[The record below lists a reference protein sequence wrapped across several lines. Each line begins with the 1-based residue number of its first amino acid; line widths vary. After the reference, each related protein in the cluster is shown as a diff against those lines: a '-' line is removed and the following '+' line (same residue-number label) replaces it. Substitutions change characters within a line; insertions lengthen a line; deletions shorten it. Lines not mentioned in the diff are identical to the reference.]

1 MRFLSSEKNGCRRLS
16 LVAALAVPTGIAF
29 PQYACAADDTATND
43 PDHILV
49 VAERLD
55 DPAAGASS
63 LLSQTELENARVFNI
78 NEALRKVP
86 GLVVRDEEG
95 IGLRPNIGVRG
106 LNPTRSTKILLLEDG
121 IPLTYGPYGDNASYY
136 HPPIDRF
143 AAIEV
148 LKGSGQI
155 LYGPHTVGAV
165 INYVT
170 PPVPDVF
177 SGNVRASLGN
187 RDFYDVT
194 ASIGGPL
201 GSDAGVNLNVT
212 RKASDGS
219 RDNLHSALTD
229 LNIKLEQQLGAAH
242 TITLRASMYD
252 ENSRQTYSGLTLA
265 EYRFDPR
272 YNPFV
277 NDRFNTRRYG
287 LSATHDWGL
296 ADELKLKTTAF
307 YSYFDR
313 NWWRQ
318 SSNSSQR
325 PSDSSDAACGAAI
338 ILPNGVSSMPN
349 LSTSCGTEGRLR
361 TYNVYGL
368 EPRLSWTPGWGQ
380 IDAGVRIQRET
391 QDRRQINADTPN
403 GRTAGTGPNGGIRE
417 SSFREINAYSGFVQ
431 ARLDLGKLAITPGVR
446 VENINYRRN
455 ERLTAIQGK
464 TSVTEVIPGIG
475 LTWRPSDRVTL
486 FGGVHRGFSPPGVA
500 DIVTAAGGTL
510 DLDAEKSWNYEL
522 GFRAQPTDGLG
533 IEGTLFRLDFSNQVI
548 PGSIAAGNPAGAVNA
563 GKSLHQGLEFLATGD
578 TRAAGLTEGW
588 ALTGRIAWTWLAD
601 AKFAANRCE
610 LLAGSAAMAPCDAGE
625 VNVRGR
631 RLPYAPEHTIT
642 AMLGFDAGPIRAEAE
657 YVYVASQFGD
667 NLNTV
672 AISANGQRGQI
683 PSYGIWNVALNW
695 DVGDRLTL
703 FATVKNV
710 ANKTYIVDLIRGI
723 LPGSPRLV
731 QVGGS
736 VRF

>member
-1 MRFLSSEKNGCRRLS
+1 MTCKFNERQARRPYRSTHIAGLILS
-16 LVAALAVPTGIAF
+16 LSLAEAAVAAEEETS
-29 PQYACAADDTATND
+29 ND

-49 VAERLD
+49 VGARAEDRS
-55 DPAAGASS
+55 PGATS
-63 LLSQTELENARVFNI
+63 LISQTELENARVFNI

-143 AAIEV
+143 SSIEII
-148 LKGSGQI
+148 KGSGQI

-170 PPVPDVF
+170 PAVPETL
-177 SGNVRASLGN
+177 SGRIRGSLGN
-187 RDFYDVT
+187 RGFYDVGG
-194 ASIGGPL
+194 SLGGPL
-201 GSDAGVNLNVT
+201 GPDTGANLSVT

-219 RDNLHSALTD
+219 RDNLYSAVTDVNFKLQHQFGEQHGLTV
-229 LNIKLEQQLGAAH
+229 
-242 TITLRASMYD
+242 RASFYD
-252 ENSRQTYSGLTLA
+252 ENSKQTYSGLTLA
-265 EYRFDPR
+265 EYNFDPR

-287 LSATHDWGL
+287 LSATHEWQL
-296 ADELKLKTTAF
+296 ADDATLRTTAF

-325 PSDSSDAACGAAI
+325 PSDASDPACGNPVV
-338 ILPNGVSSMPN
+338 LPNGIPSMPN
-349 LSTSCGTEGRLR
+349 LSTGCGTEGRLR

-368 EPRLSWTPGWGQ
+368 EPRLSWTPEWGQ

-403 GRTAGTGPNGGIRE
+403 GRTPGTGPNSGLRE
-417 SSFREINAYSGFVQ
+417 SSFRTITAYSGFVQ
-431 ARLDLGKLAITPGVR
+431 ARFDIGRFSVTPGVR
-446 VENINYRRN
+446 VENIHYRRR
-455 ERLTAIQGK
+455 ERNTGFEGT

-475 LTWRPSDRVTL
+475 LSWQPSEAFTL

-500 DIVTAAGGTL
+500 DIVTASGGTL
-510 DLDAEKSWNYEL
+510 DLDAEKSWNFEL
-522 GFRAQPTDGLG
+522 GVRAQPAKGLHL
-533 IEGTLFRLDFSNQVI
+533 ETTFFRLDFSNQVI

-578 TRAAGLTEGW
+578 SREAGLTSGW
-588 ALTGRIAWTWLAD
+588 GIFGRIAWTWLAD
-601 AKFAANRCE
+601 AKFGADRCE
-610 LLAGSAAMAPCDAGE
+610 ALAGSPVLAPCDAGE

-631 RLPYAPEHTIT
+631 RLPYAPEHTLA
-642 AMLGFDAGPIRAEAE
+642 AMLGVAAGPVGGEVE
-657 YVYVASQFGD
+657 YVRISSQFGD
-667 NLNTV
+667 NLNTIP
-672 AISANGQRGQI
+672 ISTNGQRGLI
-683 PSYGIWNVALNW
+683 PAYGIWNIAVNW
-695 DVGDRLTL
+695 DVSDQLTL
-703 FATVKNV
+703 FGTAKNV
-710 ANKTYIVDLIRGI
+710 ANKTYIVDLLRGI

-731 QVGGS
+731 QVGAS
-736 VRF
+736 LRF

>member
-1 MRFLSSEKNGCRRLS
+1 MIRKS
-16 LVAALAVPTGIAF
+16 LMISATMLAVSPAWAQDLPKNAVT
-29 PQYACAADDTATND
+29 ADDVGSGY

-49 VAERLD
+49 MAERME
-55 DPAAGASS
+55 DPAPGATS
-63 LLSQTELENARVFNI
+63 LLSQTELENSRVFSV

-165 INYVT
+165 INYIT
-170 PPVPDVF
+170 PPVPDAF
-177 SGNVRASLGN
+177 SGNVKASVGN

-194 ASIGGPL
+194 ASVGGPI
-201 GSDAGVNLNVT
+201 GPDTGVNLNVT

-219 RDNLHSALTD
+219 RNNLNSALTD
-229 LNIKLEQQLGAAH
+229 LNLKLEQQFGSAH
-242 TITLRASMYD
+242 QVTVRASMYD

-287 LSATHDWGL
+287 LSATHDWTV
-296 ADELKLKTTAF
+296 ADDLTLKTTAF

-325 PSDSSDAACGAAI
+325 PSDSSDPACGAAV
-338 ILPNGVSSMPN
+338 ILPNGISAMPN
-349 LSTSCGTEGRLR
+349 LSTRCGTEGRLR

-368 EPRLSWTPGWGQ
+368 EPRLAWTPTWGQ

-391 QDRRQINADTPN
+391 QDRRQVNADTPN
-403 GRTAGTGPNGGIRE
+403 GRTPGTGPNGGLKE
-417 SSFREINAYSGFVQ
+417 SSYREINAYSGFLQ
-431 ARLDLGKLAITPGVR
+431 ARVDVGTLSITPGIR
-446 VENINYRRN
+446 VENIDYRRN
-455 ERLTAIQGK
+455 ERLTATQGR

-475 LTWRPSDRVTL
+475 LTWQPSDRITL

-500 DIVTAAGGTL
+500 DIVTATGGTL
-510 DLDAEKSWNYEL
+510 DLKAEKSWNYEL
-522 GFRAQPTDGLG
+522 GFRARPTPGLNF
-533 IEGTLFRLDFSNQVI
+533 ESTLFRLDFSNQVI

-578 TRAAGLTEGW
+578 TRAAGLTREWG
-588 ALTGRIAWTWLAD
+588 LTGRIAWTWLAD
-601 AKFAANRCE
+601 AKFAADRCE
-610 LLAGSAAMAPCDAGE
+610 PLAGSVVVAPCDAGE

-631 RLPYAPEHTIT
+631 RLPYAPEHTVT
-642 AMLGFDAGPIRAEAE
+642 ASLGVAAGPLRAEAE

-667 NLNTV
+667 NINTV
-672 AISANGQRGQI
+672 AISANGQRGRI
-683 PSYGIWNVALNW
+683 PAYGIWNAALSW
-695 DVGDRLTL
+695 DVGDQLTL
-703 FATVKNV
+703 FGTVKNV

-731 QVGGS
+731 QIGAS
-736 VRF
+736 LRF

>member
-1 MRFLSSEKNGCRRLS
+1 MASNFFKQSAAHGLPLAR
-16 LVAALAVPTGIAF
+16 ALALPLGMLMPQIAV
-29 PQYACAADDTATND
+29 AGDETDND

-49 VAERLD
+49 VAERTE
-55 DPAAGASS
+55 DPAAGATA

-86 GLVVRDEEG
+86 GLIVRDEEG

-170 PPVPDVF
+170 PPVPETF
-177 SGNVRASLGN
+177 AGSVRASVGN
-187 RDFYDVT
+187 RDFYDVMG
-194 ASIGGPL
+194 SVGGPL
-201 GSDAGVNLNVT
+201 GSDTGVNVSVT

-219 RDNLHSALTD
+219 RDNLYSALTD
-229 LNIKLEQQLGAAH
+229 LNLKLEQQLGVGH
-242 TITLRASMYD
+242 QLTLRASMYD

-287 LSATHDWGL
+287 LSATHDWSV
-296 ADELKLKTTAF
+296 AKELTLKTTAF

-325 PSDSSDAACGAAI
+325 PSDSSDPACGAPI
-338 ILPNGVSSMPN
+338 ILPNGVPTMPN
-349 LSTSCGTEGRLR
+349 LSTGCGTEGRLR

-368 EPRLSWTPGWGQ
+368 EPRLAWTPSWGR
-380 IDAGVRIQRET
+380 IDAGVRVQRET
-391 QDRRQINADTPN
+391 QDRRQFNADTPT
-403 GRTAGTGPNGGIRE
+403 GRTPGTGPNAGIRE

-431 ARLDLGKLAITPGVR
+431 ATVDLGKLSVTPGIR

-475 LTWRPSDRVTL
+475 ITWRPSDQITV

-510 DLDAEKSWNYEL
+510 DLEAEKSWNYEL
-522 GFRAQPTDGLG
+522 GFRAQPTAGFG
-533 IEGTLFRLDFSNQVI
+533 IESTLFRLDFSNQVI

-563 GKSLHQGLEFLATGD
+563 GKSLHQGLELLATGD
-578 TRAAGLTEGW
+578 TRTAGLTEGW

-601 AKFAANRCE
+601 AKFAADRCE
-610 LLAGSAAMAPCDAGE
+610 LLAGSPAIAPCDAGE

-631 RLPYAPEHTIT
+631 RLPYAPEHTVT
-642 AMLGFDAGPIRAEAE
+642 AMLGVAAGPVRAEAE
-657 YVYVASQFGD
+657 YVYIGSQFGD
-667 NLNTV
+667 NINTV
-672 AISANGQRGQI
+672 AITANGQRGRI
-683 PSYGIWNVALNW
+683 PAYGIWNLALNW
-695 DVGDRLTL
+695 DVADQLTL
-703 FATVKNV
+703 FGTVKNV
-710 ANKTYIVDLIRGI
+710 ADKTYIVDLIRGI

-731 QVGGS
+731 QVGAS
-736 VRF
+736 LRF

>member
-1 MRFLSSEKNGCRRLS
+1 MPTKAYTQINRRQFAHLI
-16 LVAALAVPTGIAF
+16 ALPISIAVPQVAL
-29 PQYACAADDTATND
+29 AADDAAVGD

-49 VAERLD
+49 VADRID
-55 DPAAGASS
+55 DPAPGAST
-63 LLSQTELENARVFNI
+63 LLSQTELENARVFSI

-177 SGNVRASLGN
+177 TGNVKASIGN
-187 RDFYDVT
+187 RDFYDV
-194 ASIGGPL
+194 AGSVGGPL
-201 GSDAGVNLNVT
+201 GPNTGINVSAT

-229 LNIKLEQQLGAAH
+229 LNLKLQQQLSAAH
-242 TITLRASMYD
+242 QVTLRASMYD

-287 LSATHDWGL
+287 LSATHDWRV
-296 ADELKLKTTAF
+296 ADDTTLKTTAF

-325 PSDSSDAACGAAI
+325 PSDSSDPACGAPVV
-338 ILPNGVSSMPN
+338 LPNGVPSMPN
-349 LSTSCGTEGRLR
+349 LSTGCGTEGRLR

-368 EPRLSWTPGWGQ
+368 EPRLAWTPDWGQ

-403 GRTAGTGPNGGIRE
+403 GRTPGTGPNSGTRE

-431 ARLDLGKLAITPGVR
+431 ARVDLGALSITPGIR
-446 VENINYRRN
+446 VEKINYRRN
-455 ERLTAIQGK
+455 ERLTAIQGEI
-464 TSVTEVIPGIG
+464 SVTEVIPGIG
-475 LTWRPSDRVTL
+475 LTWRPSDRITL

-510 DLDAEKSWNYEL
+510 DLEAEKSWNYEL
-522 GFRAQPTDGLG
+522 GFRAQPMAG
-533 IEGTLFRLDFSNQVI
+533 IGMESTLFRLDFSNQVI

-563 GKSLHQGLEFLATGD
+563 GKSLHQGLEFLASGD
-578 TRAAGLTEGW
+578 TRAAGLTEDW
-588 ALTGRIAWTWLAD
+588 ALTGRVAWTWLAD
-601 AKFAANRCE
+601 AKFAADRCE
-610 LLAGSAAMAPCDAGE
+610 PMAGSIALAPCDANE
-625 VNVRGR
+625 INVRGR

-642 AMLGFDAGPIRAEAE
+642 AMLGVAAGPVRAEAE

-667 NLNTV
+667 NVNTV
-672 AISANGQRGQI
+672 AVSASGQRGRI
-683 PSYGIWNVALNW
+683 PAYGIWNLALNW
-695 DVGDRLTL
+695 DVGTNLTL
-703 FATVKNV
+703 FGTVKNV

-723 LPGSPRLV
+723 LPGSPRLL
-731 QVGGS
+731 QIGAS
-736 VRF
+736 LRF

>member
-1 MRFLSSEKNGCRRLS
+1 MPSKFFKQFEPHSLS
-16 LVAALAVPTGIAF
+16 LASVLALPLSVLA
-29 PQYACAADDTATND
+29 PQHATAADDTAND
-43 PDHILV
+43 SDHILV
-49 VAERLD
+49 VAQRTE
-55 DPAAGASS
+55 DPAPGATT
-63 LLSQTELENARVFNI
+63 LLGKTELENARVFSI

-86 GLVVRDEEG
+86 GLVARDEEG

-170 PPVPDVF
+170 PPVPDIFAGSVK
-177 SGNVRASLGN
+177 ASVGN

-194 ASIGGPL
+194 GSVGGPL
-201 GSDAGVNLNVT
+201 SADTGINVSLT

-219 RDNLHSALTD
+219 RDNLYSALTD
-229 LNIKLEQQLGAAH
+229 LNLKLEQQFGASH
-242 TITLRASMYD
+242 QITVRASMYD

-287 LSATHDWGL
+287 LSATHDWSM
-296 ADELKLKTTAF
+296 AQDVALKTTAF

-325 PSDSSDAACGAAI
+325 PSDSSDPACGAPVV
-338 ILPNGVSSMPN
+338 LPNGVPSMPN
-349 LSTSCGTEGRLR
+349 LSTGCGTEGRLR
-361 TYNVYGL
+361 TYNVYGV
-368 EPRLSWTPGWGQ
+368 EPRLSWTPAWGQ
-380 IDAGVRIQRET
+380 IDAGVRVQRET

-403 GRTAGTGPNGGIRE
+403 GRTPGTGPNAGIRE

-431 ARLDLGKLAITPGVR
+431 ARVDVGALSITPGVR
-446 VENINYRRN
+446 IENINYRRN
-455 ERLTAIQGK
+455 ERITAIEGR

-475 LTWRPSDRVTL
+475 LTWRPSDRITF

-522 GFRAQPTDGLG
+522 GFRAQPTPGFGL
-533 IEGTLFRLDFSNQVI
+533 ESTLFRLDFSNQVI

-578 TRAAGLTEGW
+578 TRSAGLTEGW
-588 ALTGRIAWTWLAD
+588 ALTGRVAWTWLAD
-601 AKFAANRCE
+601 AKFAADRCE
-610 LLAGSAAMAPCDAGE
+610 VLAASAAIAPCDAGE
-625 VNVRGR
+625 INVRGR
-631 RLPYAPEHTIT
+631 RLPYAPEYTVT
-642 AMLGFDAGPIRAEAE
+642 AMLGISAGAVSAEAE
-657 YVYVASQFGD
+657 YVYIASQFGD
-667 NLNTV
+667 NINTV
-672 AISANGQRGQI
+672 AISANGQRGRI
-683 PSYGIWNVALNW
+683 PAYGIWNFALNW
-695 DVGDRLTL
+695 DVSNQLTL
-703 FATVKNV
+703 FGAVKNV
-710 ANKTYIVDLIRGI
+710 ADKTYIVDLIRGI

-731 QVGGS
+731 QVGAS
-736 VRF
+736 LSF

>member
-1 MRFLSSEKNGCRRLS
+1 MTSKFFMQFEPHKLS
-16 LVAALAVPTGIAF
+16 LASILALPLSALF
-29 PQYACAADDTATND
+29 PQHAIAAND
-43 PDHILV
+43 AVNDADHILV
-49 VAERLD
+49 VAQRTE
-55 DPAAGASS
+55 DPAPGATT
-63 LLSQTELENARVFNI
+63 LLGKTELENARVFSI

-177 SGNVRASLGN
+177 AGSIKASVGN
-187 RDFYDVT
+187 RDFYDMTGSV
-194 ASIGGPL
+194 GGPL
-201 GSDAGVNLNVT
+201 SADTGINVSLT

-219 RDNLHSALTD
+219 RENLYSALTD
-229 LNIKLEQQLGAAH
+229 LNLKLEQQFGASH
-242 TITLRASMYD
+242 QITLRASMYD

-277 NDRFNTRRYG
+277 NDRFNTRRFG
-287 LSATHDWGL
+287 LSATHDWSMAQDL
-296 ADELKLKTTAF
+296 ALKTTAF

-325 PSDSSDAACGAAI
+325 PSDSSDPACGAPI
-338 ILPNGVSSMPN
+338 ILSNGVSSMPN
-349 LSTSCGTEGRLR
+349 LSTGCGTEGRLR
-361 TYNVYGL
+361 TYNVYGV
-368 EPRLSWTPGWGQ
+368 EPRLSWTPAWGQ
-380 IDAGVRIQRET
+380 IDAGVRVQRET

-403 GRTAGTGPNGGIRE
+403 GRTPGTGPNAGIRE

-431 ARLDLGKLAITPGVR
+431 ARVDLGALSITPGIR
-446 VENINYRRN
+446 IENINYRRN
-455 ERLTAIQGK
+455 ERITAIEGR

-475 LTWRPSDRVTL
+475 LTWRPSERITF

-500 DIVTAAGGTL
+500 DIVTATGGTL

-522 GFRAQPTDGLG
+522 GFRAQPTPGLG
-533 IEGTLFRLDFSNQVI
+533 LESTLFRLDFSNQVI

-588 ALTGRIAWTWLAD
+588 ALTGRVAWTWLAD
-601 AKFAANRCE
+601 AKFAADRCE
-610 LLAGSAAMAPCDAGE
+610 VLAGSAAIAPCDAGE

-631 RLPYAPEHTIT
+631 RLPYAPEHTVT
-642 AMLGFDAGPIRAEAE
+642 AMLGIATGPVRAEAE
-657 YVYVASQFGD
+657 YVYIASQFGD
-667 NLNTV
+667 NTNTV
-672 AISANGQRGQI
+672 AISANGQRGRI
-683 PSYGIWNVALNW
+683 PAYGIWNLALNW
-695 DVGDRLTL
+695 DVSNQLTL
-703 FATVKNV
+703 FGTVKNV
-710 ANKTYIVDLIRGI
+710 ADKTYIVDLIRGI
-723 LPGSPRLV
+723 LPGNPRLV
-731 QVGGS
+731 QVGAS
-736 VRF
+736 LRF

>member
-1 MRFLSSEKNGCRRLS
+1 MGVRMIRKSLMISAAMLATAPAWAQELPKKA
-16 LVAALAVPTGIAF
+16 LVADNVEPGE
-29 PQYACAADDTATND
+29 

-49 VAERLD
+49 VAERMD
-55 DPAAGASS
+55 DPAPGATS
-63 LLSQTELENARVFNI
+63 LLSQTELENSRVFSI

-86 GLVVRDEEG
+86 GLLVRDEEG

-165 INYVT
+165 INYIT
-170 PPVPDVF
+170 PTVPDAF
-177 SGNVRASLGN
+177 SGTVKASVGN
-187 RDFYDVT
+187 RDFYDLT
-194 ASIGGPL
+194 ARAGGPI
-201 GSDAGVNLNVT
+201 GPDTGVNVNVT

-219 RDNLHSALTD
+219 RDNLNSALTD
-229 LNIKLEQQLGAAH
+229 LNIKLEQQLGPAH
-242 TITLRASMYD
+242 QVTLRASMYD

-287 LSATHDWGL
+287 LSATHDWNM
-296 ADELKLKTTAF
+296 ADELTLKTTAF

-325 PSDSSDAACGAAI
+325 PNDSSDPACGAAI
-338 ILPNGVSSMPN
+338 IQPNGVSAIPN
-349 LSTSCGTEGRLR
+349 LSTRCGNEGRLR
-361 TYNVYGL
+361 TYNVYGF
-368 EPRLSWTPGWGQ
+368 EPRLAWTPTWGQ

-391 QDRRQINADTPN
+391 QDRRQVNADTPN
-403 GRTAGTGPNGGIRE
+403 GRTPGTGPNGGLKE
-417 SSFREINAYSGFVQ
+417 SSYREIIAYSGFLQ
-431 ARLDLGKLAITPGVR
+431 ARVDVGTLSITPGIR
-446 VENINYRRN
+446 AENIDYRRN
-455 ERLTAIQGK
+455 ERLTATQGK

-475 LTWRPSDRVTL
+475 LTWQPSDRITL

-510 DLDAEKSWNYEL
+510 DLKAEKSWNYEL
-522 GFRAQPTDGLG
+522 GIRARPTPGLN
-533 IEGTLFRLDFSNQVI
+533 IESTLFRLDFSNQVI

-578 TRAAGLTEGW
+578 TRAAGLTREWG
-588 ALTGRIAWTWLAD
+588 LTGRLAWTWLAD

-610 LLAGSAAMAPCDAGE
+610 PLAGSVVLAPCDAGE

-631 RLPYAPEHTIT
+631 RLPYAPEHTVT
-642 AMLGFDAGPIRAEAE
+642 AMLGIAAGPLRAEAE

-667 NLNTV
+667 NINTV
-672 AISANGQRGQI
+672 AISANGQRGRI
-683 PSYGIWNVALNW
+683 PAYGIWNAALNW
-695 DVGDRLTL
+695 EVGDQLTL
-703 FATVKNV
+703 FGTVKNV

-723 LPGSPRLV
+723 LPGSPRLL
-731 QVGGS
+731 QVGAS
-736 VRF
+736 LRF

>member
-1 MRFLSSEKNGCRRLS
+1 MSNFLRKSEAHRLPLAS
-16 LVAALAVPTGIAF
+16 ALVLPLGLLA
-29 PQYACAADDTATND
+29 PQYAIAAEAAAND
-43 PDHILV
+43 ADQILV
-49 VAERLD
+49 VAERTE
-55 DPAAGASS
+55 DPAPGATT
-63 LLSQTELENARVFNI
+63 LLAKTELENARVFSI

-177 SGNVRASLGN
+177 GGKVKASVGN
-187 RDFYDVT
+187 REFYDVT
-194 ASIGGPL
+194 GSVGGPL
-201 GSDAGVNLNVT
+201 GPDTGVNFSVT
-212 RKASDGS
+212 RKVSAGS
-219 RDNLHSALTD
+219 RDNLYSALTD
-229 LNIKLEQQLGAAH
+229 VNLKIEQQFGAAH
-242 TITLRASMYD
+242 QVTLRASMYD
-252 ENSRQTYSGLTLA
+252 ENSRQTYSGLTLT

-287 LSATHDWGL
+287 LSATHDWSV
-296 ADELKLKTTAF
+296 ADDVVLKTTAF

-325 PSDSSDAACGAAI
+325 PSDSSDPACGAPI
-338 ILPNGVSSMPN
+338 ILPNGVPSMPN
-349 LSTSCGTEGRLR
+349 LSTGCGTEGRLR

-368 EPRLSWTPGWGQ
+368 EPRLSWTPAWGQ
-380 IDAGVRIQRET
+380 IDAGVRVQRET

-403 GRTAGTGPNGGIRE
+403 GRTPGTGPNAGIRE
-417 SSFREINAYSGFVQ
+417 SSFREINANSGFVQ
-431 ARLDLGKLAITPGVR
+431 ARVDLGALSVTPGIR
-446 VENINYRRN
+446 VENINYRRD
-455 ERLTAIQGK
+455 ERLTAIQGR
-464 TSVTEVIPGIG
+464 TSVTVVIPGIG
-475 LTWRPSDRVTL
+475 LTWRPSDRITL

-500 DIVTAAGGTL
+500 DIITAAGGTL
-510 DLDAEKSWNYEL
+510 DLEAEKSWNFEL
-522 GFRAQPTDGLG
+522 GLRAQPTSGIG
-533 IEGTLFRLDFSNQVI
+533 IESTLFRLDFSNQVI
-548 PGSIAAGNPAGAVNA
+548 PGSIAAGNPAGVVNA

-588 ALTGRIAWTWLAD
+588 ALTGRVAWTWLAD
-601 AKFAANRCE
+601 AKFTADRCE
-610 LLAGSAAMAPCDAGE
+610 PLAGSIALAPCDAGE

-642 AMLGFDAGPIRAEAE
+642 AMLGFAAGPVRGEAE
-657 YVYVASQFGD
+657 FVRISSQFGD
-667 NLNTV
+667 SINTL
-672 AISANGQRGQI
+672 AIAANGQSGQI
-683 PSYGIWNVALNW
+683 PAYGIWNLALNW
-695 DVGDRLTL
+695 DVGNHLTL
-703 FATVKNV
+703 FGTVKNV
-710 ANKTYIVDLIRGI
+710 ADKTYIVDLIRGI

-731 QVGGS
+731 QVGAS
-736 VRF
+736 MRF